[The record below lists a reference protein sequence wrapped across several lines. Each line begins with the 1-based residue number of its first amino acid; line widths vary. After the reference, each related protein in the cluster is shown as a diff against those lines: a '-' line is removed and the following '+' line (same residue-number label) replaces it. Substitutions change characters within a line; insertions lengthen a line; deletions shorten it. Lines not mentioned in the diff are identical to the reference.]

1 MKSIKNSILIILFS
15 ISAAVYG
22 QTPGGINYQ
31 AVARDGSGDLIK
43 SKAISVKAV
52 ILSGSSGSNVEYTET
67 HAITTNDYGLFTLI
81 IGEGS
86 TSDNFGAISWGT
98 KKHHLKIEIDN
109 GAGFVNMGTMA
120 LQSVPYALSAKN
132 VENMP
137 TIALTDLSDVTTAG
151 AGTGQVLGWDGTSWK
166 PVNAGGSGATYVGGS
181 GITVTGNTIDANTGN
196 AIWNADKLQNRA
208 ISNSS
213 PTSGQLLGW
222 NGTAWAPTTISTGNT
237 YTAGTGLTLTGTS
250 FAANTTTALWNA
262 NQLQGR
268 SIATTAPSSN
278 QVLKW
283 NGSSWA
289 PAADNGSSYTASTG
303 LTLTGTSFSANTATA
318 LWNANKLQGRSVA
331 TTAPTSGQLL
341 SWDGTN
347 WKPKSITE
355 GYWDTTGTT
364 IIHTSKQ
371 VGIGTDS
378 PVGQFDVIDTIT
390 ATANGANYVTTYTQ
404 TRGTTGN
411 QSTSVGNWTQVDG
424 QGGYE
429 NIGFRSRVFGSSNAT
444 YVGTGGVGGYF
455 IADCSLGQ
463 NNFGVRLDCSPN
475 NTASVRN
482 YGVYS
487 HSRGNGT
494 FNMGV
499 FALSNKS
506 TTGTGKTNYGIYA
519 QADSGSTNYA
529 GYFAGNVTY
538 TGTLAQASDA
548 RLKNDIIPFEDA
560 LSKIENIQV
569 KTYSYKQD
577 GDFGKMNLPEGN
589 QIGFIAQ
596 DLEKTFPDLVKNQVH
611 ALNTE
616 NNKLDANVLEYKA
629 VNYIGMIPVLTKA
642 IQEQQ
647 AYIELLEKRL
657 EKLELEAN
665 K

>member
-1 MKSIKNSILIILFS
+1 MKTILTSTLILMS
-15 ISAAVYG
+15 VILLA

-31 AVARDGSGDLIK
+31 AVARDGAGILIK
-43 SKAISVKAV
+43 NKAISVKAV

-67 HAITTNDYGLFTLI
+67 HTVSTNDYGLFTVI

-86 TSDNFGAISWGT
+86 TSDNFGAIAWGT
-98 KKHHLKIEIDN
+98 KKHHLKIELDN
-109 GAGFVNMGTMA
+109 GAGFVNMGTMPF
-120 LQSVPYALSAKN
+120 QSVPYALSAKN
-132 VENMP
+132 VENIP
-137 TIALTDLSDVTTAG
+137 TLALTDLSDVTTAG
-151 AGTGQVLGWDGTSWK
+151 AGTGQLLGWDGTSWK
-166 PVNAGGSGATYVGGS
+166 PVNAGGSGSTYVGGS
-181 GITVTGNTIDANTGN
+181 GITVTGNTIDANAGN
-196 AIWNADKLQNRA
+196 AIWNADKLQNRSIA
-208 ISNSS
+208 NTS
-213 PTSGQLLGW
+213 PVTGQVLSW
-222 NGTAWAPTTISTGNT
+222 NGTAWGPTTISSGNT
-237 YTAGTGLTLTGTS
+237 YTAGTGLTLTGTAFSANTSTALWNANQIQGRSIAATAPSSNQVLKWNGSNWAPGADNGASYTAGTGLTLTGTS

-268 SIATTAPSSN
+268 S
-278 QVLKW
+278 L
-283 NGSSWA
+283 
-289 PAADNGSSYTASTG
+289 AA
-303 LTLTGTSFSANTATA
+303 
-318 LWNANKLQGRSVA
+318 
-331 TTAPTSGQLL
+331 TAPTSGQLL
-341 SWDGTN
+341 SWDGTS
-347 WKPKSITE
+347 WKPKSINE
-355 GYWDTTGTT
+355 GYWDTTGATV
-364 IIHTSKQ
+364 IHTPKQ

-378 PVGQFDVIDTIT
+378 PIGQFDVIDTIT
-390 ATANGANYVTTYTQ
+390 ATGIGANYVTINTQ

-411 QSTSVGNWTQVDG
+411 RSTSVGNWTQVDG

-429 NIGFRSRVFGSSNAT
+429 NIGVRSRVFGSSNAT
-444 YVGTGGVGGYF
+444 YVGAGGVGGLF
-455 IADCSLGQ
+455 IADCSAGQ
-463 NNFGVRLDCSPN
+463 NNFGVQALSGFN
-475 NTASVRN
+475 ATATVRN
-482 YGVYS
+482 YSIYA

-499 FALSNKS
+499 FALSDKS

-611 ALNTE
+611 ALNAE
-616 NNKLDANVLEYKA
+616 NNKLDTEVLEYKA

-647 AYIELLEKRL
+647 EYIKQLEARL
-657 EKLELEAN
+657 EALENA